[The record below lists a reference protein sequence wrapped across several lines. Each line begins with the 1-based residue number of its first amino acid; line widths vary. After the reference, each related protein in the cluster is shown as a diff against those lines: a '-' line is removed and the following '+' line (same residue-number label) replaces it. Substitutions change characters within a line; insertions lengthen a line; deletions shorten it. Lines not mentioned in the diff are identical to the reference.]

1 MKKSLLFILL
11 FVIQVFSQSRFAIEA
26 DGGIDMVS
34 ATELSTSNMENGYS
48 FSLSPV
54 YYFNKTLSLFGVFAF
69 HRMEGAVSSGGPVLD
84 EAGYSIDNPNKP
96 NDYSYEIAI
105 GLRAN
110 FSNKPVKPYFV
121 VRTGFLFS
129 NTAFSPIYYGMG
141 PDMYSAGW
149 NRKHRIAFY
158 ISPGLGVNF
167 SLLKNL
173 NFLIEARFNIT
184 TGMDYSFIPVIT
196 GFQYRL

>member
-1 MKKSLLFILL
+1 MKKILFFI
-11 FVIQVFSQSRFAIEA
+11 FIIVVQVFSQSRFAVEA

-34 ATELSTSNMENGYS
+34 TAEFSSSNMENGYS
-48 FSLSPV
+48 FALSPV
-54 YYFNKTLSLFGVFAF
+54 YNFNKTLSLFGVFAF
-69 HRMEGAVSSGGPVLD
+69 HRMEGAINNGGTTLD
-84 EAGYSIDNPNKP
+84 QAGYSIDNPNKP
-96 NDYSYEIAI
+96 NDYTYELAI

-110 FSNKPVKPYFV
+110 FSHKPVKPYFV

-141 PDMYSAGW
+141 PDMYSVGW
-149 NRKHRIAFY
+149 NRKHRVAFY

-184 TGMDYSFIPVIT
+184 TGMDYSFIPVLT